1 LTSSKLESLT
11 ILSWLSERQS
21 SEVILE
27 RILPF
32 FLHHLAAGSP
42 PAVRHAAIDALV
54 GAVGHVKYVPR
65 AEVNTFPE
73 YILPALL
80 PLCNDP
86 SVRVRAALARRLAE
100 IAELA
105 VHFLDLV
112 ALGGGGSGSSGE
124 ESVAMTTTPLS
135 PLPAASDICSYDTEV
150 TALHDM
156 LSQAVT
162 LLLEDLV
169 NSVKQILVHY
179 GAARL
184 AVFFGRQRA
193 NDVLLSHMIT
203 FLNDKT
209 DAQLRYTFFDNI
221 AGVAAFVGWQ
231 CSPIL
236 KPLLQQG
243 LADSEEFVVA
253 RAINSIAALARQ
265 GLLEKVAM
273 FELLRDTLPFLLHPN
288 LWIRQAAVG
297 LVEAMG
303 ARLDTV
309 DIQVTNIHF
318 SVFIVNLSAQ
328 VH

>member
-1 LTSSKLESLT
+1 M
-11 ILSWLSERQS
+11 
-21 SEVILE
+21 
-27 RILPF
+27 
-32 FLHHLAAGSP
+32 
-42 PAVRHAAIDALV
+42 RHAAIDALV
-54 GAVGHVKYVPR
+54 SAVSQVKYVPR

-80 PLCNDP
+80 PLCQDY
-86 SVRVRAALARRLAE
+86 SVRVRSALARRLAD

-105 VHFLDLV
+105 VRFLDLV
-112 ALGGGGSGSSGE
+112 ALGCGSSSSGE
-124 ESVAMTTTPLS
+124 EATTLA
-135 PLPAASDICSYDTEV
+135 PLPATAVDICSYDTEV
-150 TALHDM
+150 AALHDM

-162 LLLEDLV
+162 LLLEDQV
-169 NSVKQILVHY
+169 NAVKQVLVHY

-209 DAQLRYTFFDNI
+209 DAQLRHAFFDNI

-253 RAINSIAALARQ
+253 RAINAIAALARQ

-273 FELLRDTLPFLLHPN
+273 FELLRDTLPFLMHPN

-297 LVEAMG
+297 LVEAMS

-309 DIQVTNIHF
+309 DVQVGF
-318 SVFIVNLSAQ
+318 LALYSCGSCY
-328 VH
+328 